1 MSTSSGSTLKPLLIR
16 ISFGLVLPFLIELF
30 VYIIY
35 TGLKYQDF
43 QFSALLIFV
52 FFIIPVLF
60 LYLIAPKIIFNGGR
74 VKNHI
79 ESNLRSNLDNIFF
92 KPRSFSF
99 SGKIVPLTDMELK
112 LPSKEKKN
120 LEAKIKKEL
129 IPKIT
134 EEAKKQYSQN
144 FVDRCHTTRN
154 ERLLTYNES
163 LYLFSIV
170 SSAILFINL
179 ILVFVLRWTSIKLD
193 FIVIDQIENNV
204 NIVIFICI
212 FSILLLCSLYL
223 SISSSRRLCGLI
235 PNVLSVIYYEPEEE
249 REKRLLI
256 IKSIAEFPISNLF
269 VRRTQREL
277 AGTINEAKKNLLLT
291 RLTETISWYYR
302 EDLAKSTVWEL
313 YKEMLEELQIS
324 DETKDK
330 IEQHFKYDSLLQLIS
345 SHILTTD
352 EEQAIKADIDYINE
366 KIKNWEKIRSE
377 EQTLSFLLIY
387 RTLETIFR
395 RTLSHFSTEPES
407 DEVNFLKLIDILK
420 NNKIISKSDVTLLH
434 EIRFKRN
441 LLFHEPGKSLD
452 IGKQTMQKL
461 LLIIKKVL
469 DKIGET
475 EKEG

>member
-1 MSTSSGSTLKPLLIR
+1 MSTSSSSTLKPLLLR

-52 FFIIPVLF
+52 FFIIPILF
-60 LYLIAPKIIFNGGR
+60 LYLIAPKIIFDGGQ
-74 VKNHI
+74 VKRHI
-79 ESNLRSNLDNIFF
+79 ESNLRNNLDNIFF

-99 SGKIVPLTDMELK
+99 SEKTVPLMDMELK
-112 LPSKEKKN
+112 LPSKEKKD
-120 LEAKIKKEL
+120 LQSKITKEL

-134 EEAKKQYSQN
+134 EEARKQYSQN
-144 FVDRCHTTRN
+144 FVDRCHTSRN

-170 SSAILFINL
+170 TSALLIINI
-179 ILVFVLRWTSIKLD
+179 ILVIILRWTSIRLD
-193 FIVIDQIENNV
+193 FIIIDQIENTI
-204 NIVIFICI
+204 NIIIFICV
-212 FSILLLCSLYL
+212 FGVLLLCSIYL
-223 SISSSRRLCGLI
+223 SISSSRRLCSLI
-235 PNVLSVIYYEPEEE
+235 PNVLPIIYYEPEEE

-277 AGTINEAKKNLLLT
+277 SDIINEAKKNLIAT

-302 EDLAKSTVWEL
+302 EEMAKSTVWEL

-324 DETKDK
+324 DETKEK
-330 IEQHFKYDSLLQLIS
+330 IEQHFKYDPLLQLIS
-345 SHILTTD
+345 SQILTSD
-352 EEQAIKADIDYINE
+352 EEQAIKLDIDYVNE
-366 KIKNWEKIRSE
+366 KIKTWGNIRSE

-395 RTLSHFSTEPES
+395 KILTHLSVEPE
-407 DEVNFLKLIDILK
+407 DQEVNFLKLIDILET
-420 NNKIISKSDVTLLH
+420 NKMLSKADVTLLH
-434 EIRFKRN
+434 EIRYKRN
-441 LLFHEPGKSLD
+441 LLFHEPGKALD

-461 LLIIKKVL
+461 MLIIKRVL
-469 DKIGET
+469 DRISESD
-475 EKEG
+475 EEG

>member
-16 ISFGLVLPFLIELF
+16 IGFGLVLPFLIELF

-52 FFIIPVLF
+52 FFIIPILF
-60 LYLIAPKIIFNGGR
+60 LYLIAPKIIFNAGR
-74 VKNHI
+74 VRNQI

-99 SGKIVPLTDMELK
+99 GDKTVPLTDMELK
-112 LPSKEKKN
+112 LPSKEKKS

-144 FVDRCHTTRN
+144 FVDRSHTTGN

-193 FIVIDQIENNV
+193 FIIIDQIENNV
-204 NIVIFICI
+204 NIVIFICV
-212 FSILLLCSLYL
+212 FGILLLCGVYL

-235 PNVLSVIYYEPEEE
+235 PKVLSIIYYEPEEE

-302 EDLAKSTVWEL
+302 EELAKSTMWEL

-330 IEQHFKYDSLLQLIS
+330 IEQHFKYDPLLQLIS
-345 SHILTTD
+345 SQILTTD
-352 EEQAIKADIDYINE
+352 EEQAIKADIDYVNE
-366 KIKNWEKIRSE
+366 KIKNWDKIRSE

-395 RTLSHFSTEPES
+395 RTLPHVSTEPES
-407 DEVNFLKLIDILK
+407 DEVNFLKLIDILE
-420 NNKIISKSDVTLLH
+420 NNKILSKSDVALLH

-452 IGKQTMQKL
+452 IGKQTMKKL